1 MKVAHFS
8 DGDNYGAFG
17 AAYELHKTMLEQGI
31 ESHFFVRIKGRED
44 ESVEEIST
52 KEIAEY
58 QLMHLINTLY
68 FVRNRKEDTMSF
80 TYDRVGIS
88 LSNDI
93 LLRLSE
99 CDIIHLHWVSRLLNN
114 NSIMKLLLLGKPIVW
129 TMHDFNPMTGGCH
142 YPDECVRYMIDCSE
156 CPQLIVNKL
165 DVTRFILK
173 DKRHAYGDQ
182 IHVITA
188 SEWLKKI
195 VKKSF
200 VFAGA
205 ECSVI
210 PIGINTKQFSILDKK
225 RCKNMFGFSKSTKII
240 LMGAQSTKTKIK
252 GYVGLQKMFNVLETN
267 PYIKQLIESNQ
278 IRLVFF
284 GNGGNIYESLNIPGV
299 ELGFIDDRDKLCRLF
314 NAADVFLF
322 PSTQE
327 TFGMTAVEAM
337 ACGTPVIAYNTC
349 AMRDVIVDGVN
360 GFKIEQE
367 DYIGMSKA
375 IIKILQC
382 GSSLIEPCLCRQR
395 IINNYSLE
403 CETNNILHL
412 YNQLKENFDES
423 QLSVQ
428 KEYSNEMLEAFEKL
442 CTYEIMEN
450 IALNQRHDETIQS
463 IFFPFN
469 LQYISPERK
478 IKLLL
483 KNKIL
488 KKSDKVILYG
498 AGNMGKKMIA
508 VLEREGM
515 QITEIWDTDKNKW
528 GDQIGL
534 YIIEKPKKKEKF
546 LKEKI
551 VIAAKSCI
559 DISKILRNLG
569 YQLGVEYF

>member
-8 DGDNYGAFG
+8 DGDSVGAFG

-44 ESVEEIST
+44 DSVEDIST
-52 KEIAEY
+52 NDITEN
-58 QLMHLINTLY
+58 QLMHMINTLY
-68 FVRNRKEDTMSF
+68 FVRNRKDQTMSF

-114 NSIMKLLLLGKPIVW
+114 GSIMKLLLLGKPIVW
-129 TMHDFNPMTGGCH
+129 TMHDFNPITGGCH
-142 YPDECVRYMIDCSE
+142 YPDECVGYMGDCSE
-156 CPQLIVNKL
+156 CPQLVINKL

-173 DKRHAYGDQ
+173 DKRRAYGDQ

-200 VFAGA
+200 VLAGA

-225 RCKNMFGFSKSTKII
+225 RCKSMFEFSESTKII
-240 LMGAQSTKTKIK
+240 LMGAQSTKIKVK
-252 GYVGLQKMFNVLETN
+252 GYVGLQKMFDVLETN
-267 PYIKQLIESNQ
+267 SYIRHLIESNH
-278 IRLVFF
+278 IKLVFF
-284 GNGGNIYESLNIPGV
+284 GNGGDVFKSLNIPGV
-299 ELGFIDDRDKLCRLF
+299 ELGFIDDRDKLCMLY

-337 ACGTPVIAYNTC
+337 ACGTPVVAYNMC
-349 AMRDVIVDGVN
+349 AMQDIIVDGVN

-367 DYIGMSKA
+367 DYIGMSQA

-395 IINNYSLE
+395 VVNNYSLE

-412 YNQLKENFDES
+412 YNQLKENFTEI

-450 IALNQRHDETIQS
+450 TALNQRDGETIQS

-469 LQYISPERK
+469 LQFISPERK

-498 AGNMGKKMIA
+498 AGNMGKRMIA
-508 VLEREGM
+508 ELEKEGM
-515 QITEIWDTDKNKW
+515 QITEVWDTDKNKW
-528 GDQIGL
+528 GEQIGL
-534 YIIEKPKKKEKF
+534 YAIEKPKKKGKSQNG
-546 LKEKI
+546 KI
-551 VIAAKSCI
+551 IIAAESCI